1 MEEKEDITEK
11 RLRLLGDLRK
21 EEHTDKVELII
32 TQFLVKMTFFGMGGL
47 ILLSIIEIFK

>member
-1 MEEKEDITEK
+1 MEEKDISEK
-11 RLRLLGDLRK
+11 KLRLLGDLRK

-47 ILLSIIEIFK
+47 LLLTSIEIFK